1 MLSTPPLQEDAFMV
15 AVHLRR
21 VAKYEYWENG
31 KAASAAVLNPG
42 ETIIYDIKRKPTFLQ
57 NHLFHSVHFYLPR
70 AALDALADDAN
81 APRIGE
87 LRYRPAVSHQD
98 PILKGITESLMPAF
112 RNPHRVNYL
121 YMDHVMLAAG
131 HHIAS
136 RYGEMRSIRYPA
148 SRGLSLGQESRA
160 KALLAENLSGNLP
173 LTVLARECNLS
184 PSQFSKAFRKTV
196 GVPPHRWVI
205 HQRIALAKTLLRDG
219 RLPLAEIAVTCG
231 FSDQSHFTR
240 SFSVAVGFSPGAW
253 RRAVQI

>member
-1 MLSTPPLQEDAFMV
+1 MV

-31 KAASAAVLNPG
+31 KAAPASVLNLG
-42 ETIIYDIKRKPTFLQ
+42 ETVIYDIKRKPTFLQ

-98 PILKGITESLMPAF
+98 PVLKGVTESLLPAF
-112 RNPHRVNYL
+112 RNPHQANRL

-136 RYGEMRSIRYPA
+136 RYGGMRPILHSA
-148 SRGLSLGQESRA
+148 SLRLSPDQEHRA
-160 KALLAENLSGNLP
+160 KALLAENLSGSLP
-173 LTVLARECNLS
+173 LTALGRECGLS
-184 PSQFSKAFRKTV
+184 PSQFGKAFRKTV
-196 GVPPHRWVI
+196 GIPPHRWVVQ
-205 HQRIALAKTLLRDG
+205 QRIVLAKTLLRDG

-240 SFSVAVGFSPGAW
+240 SFSAATGLSPGAW
-253 RRAVQI
+253 RRIVQI